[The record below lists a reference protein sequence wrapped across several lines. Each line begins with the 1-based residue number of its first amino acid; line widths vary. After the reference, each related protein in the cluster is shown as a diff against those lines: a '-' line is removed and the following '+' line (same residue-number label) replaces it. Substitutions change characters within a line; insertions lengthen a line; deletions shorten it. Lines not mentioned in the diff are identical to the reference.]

1 MAADLALLRE
11 MNKDELISSLGK
23 AKSAL
28 INLREKLEAP
38 MAQGSHT
45 MSGWGGGIASGVIRA
60 FLPELFGLP
69 VDGTLGVA
77 ISLLCLLKAGDSLV
91 DATAVFG
98 VGLAAPAFSRGT
110 EGIIRNW
117 MAQPKAA

>member
-1 MAADLALLRE
+1 
-11 MNKDELISSLGK
+11 
-23 AKSAL
+23 
-28 INLREKLEAP
+28 
-38 MAQGSHT
+38 MAQGAHT
-45 MSGWGGGIASGVIRA
+45 LSGWGGGIASGVIRA
-60 FLPELFGLP
+60 FVPELFGLP
-69 VDGTLGVA
+69 VDGALGVA

-117 MAQPKAA
+117 MNQPKAA